1 MKSIHRDLVKI
12 RALIE
17 AIKEAKK
24 AGYINP
30 VVADWVLEELKE
42 GTGDC

>member
-1 MKSIHRDLVKI
+1 MKSIQRDLVKI
-12 RALIE
+12 RPLID

-30 VVADWVLEELKE
+30 VIADWILEELRE
-42 GTGDC
+42 ATA

>member
-1 MKSIHRDLVKI
+1 MKRIHRDPVKI

-17 AIKEAKK
+17 AIKEAKI

-30 VVADWVLEELKE
+30 VLADWVLEELKE
-42 GTGDC
+42 GTD

>member
-1 MKSIHRDLVKI
+1 MKSIHRDMPKI

-17 AIKEAKK
+17 AITEAKL

-30 VVADWVLEELKE
+30 VVAAWVLEELKE
-42 GTGDC
+42 GTS